1 MLSEYVEEIETLGL
15 YGFYIM
21 IFLLIGLSINDVLKR
36 SNVPKFGRTIV
47 WMVLFLGCAGFVS
60 KGIIEVF
67 WESNG
72 LG

>member
-1 MLSEYVEEIETLGL
+1 MLSEYTEQIETFGL
-15 YGFYIM
+15 YGFYVIL
-21 IFLLIGLSINDVLKR
+21 FLLIGLSINDVLKR
-36 SNVPKFGRTIV
+36 SNVPTYGRAIV
-47 WMVLFLGCAGFVS
+47 WMVLFLGCAGFIS